1 MDYISLT
8 ENILSRRRFS
18 GVSGRE
24 VSEELLKRL
33 HHPEH
38 DMQIIQIAG
47 TNGKGSTAAFLNSIL
62 QEAGFRVGMF
72 TSPHLVRFTER
83 IRVNGEEISE
93 SDLVD
98 IGRQVL
104 GTPMSNDP
112 TMFDLCLAIALLY
125 FKQEKVDFAILEA
138 GLGGRLDS
146 TTGID
151 AIPAVS
157 VITRIGLDHTAYL
170 GDTLAAIAG
179 EKAGILKKGT
189 RCVIGTSEKEACDVL
204 TGTCE
209 SLGINYKLS
218 EDTILPTDVRLGLRG
233 LYQEENAKNALA
245 AFEYLKKDLKLTD
258 ERYEAAVREGLMNA
272 VWAGRMHVVSEEPF
286 LLLDGAHNPQGIEA
300 LARSLSSEWPG
311 ESFVFLMG
319 VLADKDYRDMIAPL
333 VTLSECFFATN
344 VSDAPRALPAE
355 DLARV
360 IKGAGG
366 RVRTV
371 ENPIEALHEAVAEAK
386 ERGKKT
392 VACGSL
398 YMIGELLEELEDE
411 RVK

>member
-112 TMFDLCLAIALLY
+112 TMFDLCLAIALL
-125 FKQEKVDFAILEA
+125 
-138 GLGGRLDS
+138 
-146 TTGID
+146 
-151 AIPAVS
+151 
-157 VITRIGLDHTAYL
+157 
-170 GDTLAAIAG
+170 
-179 EKAGILKKGT
+179 
-189 RCVIGTSEKEACDVL
+189 
-204 TGTCE
+204 
-209 SLGINYKLS
+209 
-218 EDTILPTDVRLGLRG
+218 
-233 LYQEENAKNALA
+233 
-245 AFEYLKKDLKLTD
+245 
-258 ERYEAAVREGLMNA
+258 
-272 VWAGRMHVVSEEPF
+272 
-286 LLLDGAHNPQGIEA
+286 
-300 LARSLSSEWPG
+300 
-311 ESFVFLMG
+311 
-319 VLADKDYRDMIAPL
+319 
-333 VTLSECFFATN
+333 
-344 VSDAPRALPAE
+344 
-355 DLARV
+355 
-360 IKGAGG
+360 
-366 RVRTV
+366 
-371 ENPIEALHEAVAEAK
+371 
-386 ERGKKT
+386 
-392 VACGSL
+392 
-398 YMIGELLEELEDE
+398 
-411 RVK
+411 